1 MDINWYGHSCFRLR
15 GRDIAVITD
24 PYGPGAG
31 YGTLKASAA
40 VVTISHDHPNHN
52 YAKAVSDARKVITG
66 PGEYEIG
73 GLMITGVATTKRELE
88 DGTAVK
94 NTAFLIHVDDVTV
107 CHLGAL
113 SSPLTR
119 EELDE
124 LKNADV
130 LLLPVGG
137 HGSINA
143 SQAAAVVSQLEPKI
157 VLPMRYATEGAEA
170 GLDTVE
176 AFCREMGLES
186 PAPQPRLT
194 VTKSSLPDEP
204 TVTILEARK
213 P

>member
-52 YAKAVSDARKVITG
+52 HAEAISDVRKVITG

-73 GLMITGVATTKRELE
+73 GLMITGVATTKRQLE
-88 DGTAVK
+88 DGSFVK
-94 NTAFLIHVDDVTV
+94 NTAFLVLVDDITV

-113 SSPLTR
+113 SSSLTR

-124 LKNADV
+124 LKSTDI

-143 SQAAAVVSQLEPKI
+143 SQAAAVVSQIEPKI
-157 VLPMRYATEGAEA
+157 ILPMRYATEESGD
-170 GLDTVE
+170 GLETVD

-194 VTKSSLPDEP
+194 ITKSGLPDEP